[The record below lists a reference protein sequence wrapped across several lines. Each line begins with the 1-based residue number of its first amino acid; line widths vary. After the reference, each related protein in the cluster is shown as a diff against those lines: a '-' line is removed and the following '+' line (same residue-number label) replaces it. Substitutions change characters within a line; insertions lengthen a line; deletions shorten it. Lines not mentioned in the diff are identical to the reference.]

1 MGEWAPGMQGKGRRR
16 PDPHHRQRRGA
27 LPPAG
32 RRAQVA
38 LPFFLEGG
46 LTLCIDVGLFGDVGP
61 SASVLSRFIDPLCLC
76 TLCWPCCMHR
86 DAANAV
92 SGQQCGYSNP
102 EAS

>member
-46 LTLCIDVGLFGDVGP
+46 FLCIDVGLFGDVGP